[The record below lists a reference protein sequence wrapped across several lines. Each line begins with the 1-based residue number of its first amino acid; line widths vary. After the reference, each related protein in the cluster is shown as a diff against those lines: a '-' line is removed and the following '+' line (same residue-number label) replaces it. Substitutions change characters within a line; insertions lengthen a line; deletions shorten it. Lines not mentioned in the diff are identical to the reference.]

1 MASPDKANLL
11 ACLRR
16 QMFGCGL
23 LGSSFYAS
31 LLEHVITDVEAGG
44 LAWDVLAP
52 YAGEPFEAAVTL
64 RFLGAIHRLVLEGAA
79 PDLAAHYPSVGGD
92 GDAAA
97 AWRAL
102 RTLLGTR
109 PPLAPYLARP
119 PQTNEVGR
127 SAALVG
133 GFLTVAREWRQIGR
147 ASCRAR
153 VELPV

>member
-64 RFLGAIHRLVLEGAA
+64 RFPGAFPRLALQGPAR
-79 PDLAAHYPSVGGD
+79 DLPPHYPRVAGA
-92 GDAAA
+92 GDA
-97 AWRAL
+97 
-102 RTLLGTR
+102 
-109 PPLAPYLARP
+109 PAP
-119 PQTNEVGR
+119 V
-127 SAALVG
+127 
-133 GFLTVAREWRQIGR
+133 
-147 ASCRAR
+147 
-153 VELPV
+153 